1 MYVCVCV
8 CMCVYVLFCM
18 CPLST
23 YVPLYATAPVW
34 KSQLQCPVLYFFCV
48 SWCFI
53 ILTKFRRCALHFP
66 TASAPRSTLG
76 PFQPTAAARPRRRS
90 SAQGRNSGGEFL
102 TLLGHEVV
110 SLGTWLVMMMMII
123 IIMMILMMM
132 MMMMMTTTTQHGRLM
147 GKWGSNPSE
156 VRVSYFADKP
166 IWRSLWPMKEEWL
179 HQPSQPVPTP
189 QVSHFSKYPEN

>member
-1 MYVCVCV
+1 MCLLITCVTNVCVCMCVCMCVCV
-8 CMCVYVLFCM
+8 CMCFSVCVHLAHTSLFM
-18 CPLST
+18 PLLPSEN
-23 YVPLYATAPVW
+23 PSCSA
-34 KSQLQCPVLYFFCV
+34 QCYIFFCV

-110 SLGTWLVMMMMII
+110 SLGTWLVMMMIII

-147 GKWGSNPSE
+147 GK
-156 VRVSYFADKP
+156 
-166 IWRSLWPMKEEWL
+166 
-179 HQPSQPVPTP
+179 
-189 QVSHFSKYPEN
+189 